1 MGRLK
6 PSVGKIETLED
17 ANLVLKEIGLLER
30 EIESIDAEAH
40 KQIAEIKANAEKQG
54 KPVRKRI
61 ADLAA
66 LLGAFA
72 EYNREDLFK
81 DKKTVSLSFGCF
93 GYRKTTSISIKK
105 TTVELLKRLGL
116 HQYVRTKEEP
126 DKEGMAALDDE
137 TLSQVDAV
145 RKVKDDFFLE
155 ADKEEINKELLTKQ
169 M

>member
-17 ANLVLKEIGLLER
+17 ANSVLKEIGLLER

-40 KQIAEIKANAEKQG
+40 KQIAEIKADAEKQG

-72 EYNREDLFK
+72 EYNRENLFK
-81 DKKTVSLSFGCF
+81 
-93 GYRKTTSISIKK
+93 
-105 TTVELLKRLGL
+105 
-116 HQYVRTKEEP
+116 
-126 DKEGMAALDDE
+126 
-137 TLSQVDAV
+137 
-145 RKVKDDFFLE
+145 
-155 ADKEEINKELLTKQ
+155 
-169 M
+169 